1 MEALHRAGYGRR
13 GMELWCPLWAH
24 HPPSTSVV
32 HQPGMPPSRLSCRDF
47 YGGIIMWPWLNH
59 NEAWAAPNWCIGYLA
74 GYLATSYQGKQP
86 HHKSQWSH
94 HSWAGSNFE
103 QRKLFSQVLICLLH
117 ETSGDISGHLDMGFN
132 NSVWVFEVEGYL
144 RNDKTSTFNISF
156 LFLYL
161 QVSQKFICQIFLLLP
176 LPCLQLFC
184 F

>member
-1 MEALHRAGYGRR
+1 MRNQGICGIGTILPYYDLSPGAVYLYVVGLILTELIHRLIVTLYLEKMRINKFHG
-13 GMELWCPLWAH
+13 
-24 HPPSTSVV
+24 
-32 HQPGMPPSRLSCRDF
+32 
-47 YGGIIMWPWLNH
+47 LNH

-74 GYLATSYQGKQP
+74 GHLATSYQGKQP

-117 ETSGDISGHLDMGFN
+117 ETSGDVSGHLDTGFN

-144 RNDKTSTFNISF
+144 RNDKASTFNISF

-161 QVSQKFICQIFLLLP
+161 QVSQKFTCQIFLLLP